1 MSAPPRLTLYTRA
14 DCGLCERARALLER
28 LRAPLG
34 LPLDLVDVDAS
45 DSLRARYG
53 EAVPVVALDGV
64 EIARAPIAPA
74 ALEARLR
81 ERAPQR

>member
-1 MSAPPRLTLYTRA
+1 MSAAPRLTLYTRA
-14 DCGLCERARALLER
+14 GCGLCEEARALLER

-64 EIARAPIAPA
+64 EIARAPIAAA
-74 ALEARLR
+74 ALKARLR
-81 ERAPQR
+81 AQR

>member
-1 MSAPPRLTLYTRA
+1 MSAAPRLTLYTRA
-14 DCGLCERARALLER
+14 GCGLCEEARALLER

-64 EIARAPIAPA
+64 EIARAPIAAA
-74 ALEARLR
+74 ALETRLR
-81 ERAPQR
+81 AQR

>member
-1 MSAPPRLTLYTRA
+1 MSVAPRLTLYTRA
-14 DCGLCERARALLER
+14 GCGLCEEARALLER

-34 LPLDLVDVDAS
+34 LHLDLVDVDAS

-64 EIARAPIAPA
+64 EIARAPIAAA

-81 ERAPQR
+81 AQR

>member
-14 DCGLCERARALLER
+14 GCGLCEEARVLLER

-64 EIARAPIAPA
+64 EIARAPIAAA

-81 ERAPQR
+81 AQR